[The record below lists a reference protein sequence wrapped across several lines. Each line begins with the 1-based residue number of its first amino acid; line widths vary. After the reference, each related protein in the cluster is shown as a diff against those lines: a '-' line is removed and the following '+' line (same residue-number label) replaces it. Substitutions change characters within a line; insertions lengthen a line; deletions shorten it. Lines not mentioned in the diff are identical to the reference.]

1 MKAEILE
8 KAKSCCR
15 GAGRGEASVWAEDV
29 ERYICAFCGVGEI
42 PKGCETAAAGCGGG
56 DGRER
61 GEGALKSHHKGGFQR
76 ILRAG
81 AESGAFRF

>member
-8 KAKSCCR
+8 KAKKLLPEGQDEEKLSI
-15 GAGRGEASVWAEDV
+15 WAEDV
-29 ERYICAFCGVGEI
+29 ERYICAFSGGMRDSGG
-42 PKGCETAAAGCGGG
+42 PDAGGG

-61 GEGALKSHHKGGFQR
+61 GRRDAEIHHKGGFQR